1 MAGVKG
7 EGDKKVYVGGIPYY
21 VTEDGIRSYFEG
33 CGSVESVELLT
44 FPDSGRFRGIAFVTF
59 KSMTATK
66 KALALDGSDMDGR
79 YLKIQPWRPN
89 PNDQMLPKKMTMATI
104 MKEEK
109 EKAPSLPPP
118 SKTEGCTKAF
128 IGNLAWNVDE
138 DAIKD
143 FFHGCRIKSIKF
155 VHDKETQK
163 FKGCGHVEF
172 EDDESLEVAMTL
184 DQKHLLGRP
193 MKVAYAVTGSFRKV
207 QGGPVSEKRKVS
219 GPVPTEAAAG
229 SFGTITGRV
238 SDSRSEGKK
247 IRMESQN
254 MREGIAAAAADAD
267 NATSLGGD
275 PTTKVSEELQDLG
288 NGSSISNTRKSKP
301 RQGQIAAAAGRN
313 ESNGW
318 EKHSN
323 DEANE
328 GADGLVHGD
337 AIGAEGTGGDEED
350 GGKRRRRGGRGK
362 KNVCC
367 HSCGGTGHKSFDCP
381 SGNSGGGEGEGG

>member
-1 MAGVKG
+1 MDPTSLAAKPQRADAAEEDDDGNHLEG
-7 EGDKKVYVGGIPYY
+7 EG
-21 VTEDGIRSYFEG
+21 EG
-33 CGSVESVELLT
+33 EGEGS
-44 FPDSGRFRGIAFVTF
+44 F
-59 KSMTATK
+59 
-66 KALALDGSDMDGR
+66 
-79 YLKIQPWRPN
+79 
-89 PNDQMLPKKMTMATI
+89 
-104 MKEEK
+104 
-109 EKAPSLPPP
+109 PPP
-118 SKTEGCTKAF
+118 SLQDRRVHEGIHRESGLECRR
-128 IGNLAWNVDE
+128 GCNQG
-138 DAIKD
+138 

-207 QGGPVSEKRKVS
+207 QGGGPVSEKRKVS